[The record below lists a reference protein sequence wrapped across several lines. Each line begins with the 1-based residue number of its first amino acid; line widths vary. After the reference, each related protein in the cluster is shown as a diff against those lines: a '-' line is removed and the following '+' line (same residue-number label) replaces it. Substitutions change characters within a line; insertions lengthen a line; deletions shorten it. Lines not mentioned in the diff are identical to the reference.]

1 MQQLLEV
8 LRIKA
13 ETFVLVRDHL
23 TCMLETGVGVEG
35 GREMEQYSA
44 DRNL

>member
-13 ETFVLVRDHL
+13 ETCVLVCDHL
-23 TCMLETGVGVEG
+23 ACMLVTGVGVEG
-35 GREMEQYSA
+35 GREIEQYSA
-44 DRNL
+44 